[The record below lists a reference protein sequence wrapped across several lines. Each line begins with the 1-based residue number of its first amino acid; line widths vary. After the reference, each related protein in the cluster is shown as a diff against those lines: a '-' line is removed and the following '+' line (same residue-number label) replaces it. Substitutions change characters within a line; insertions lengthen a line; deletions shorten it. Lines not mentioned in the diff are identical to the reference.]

1 MTITGIGVYS
11 RGMAPLHS
19 AVTLQTVTVA
29 VDIYDQLVRDQLTQ
43 IVVETSALI
52 EQGFV
57 RVNGMAYLWVTQVE
71 RLSDTTIRLSVLPYS
86 RSQKIFKQ

>member
-1 MTITGIGVYS
+1 
-11 RGMAPLHS
+11 MAPLHS